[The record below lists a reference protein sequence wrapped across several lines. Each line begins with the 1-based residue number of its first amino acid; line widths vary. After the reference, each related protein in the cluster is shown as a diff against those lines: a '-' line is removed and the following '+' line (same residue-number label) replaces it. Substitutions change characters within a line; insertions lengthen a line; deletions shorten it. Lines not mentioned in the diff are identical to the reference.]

1 MGSAVLC
8 WMKESPSQVKA
19 YPGAFV
25 PPLTCES
32 QIKVMMK
39 TAPTAMMQHMKP
51 VDNVTEIRRQALDE
65 FLSRFEE
72 TLTRLHLIV
81 VV

>member
-1 MGSAVLC
+1 
-8 WMKESPSQVKA
+8 VKA

-25 PPLTCES
+25 PPLTCKS

-51 VDNVTEIRRQALDE
+51 VDNVTEIRRQALEE
-65 FLSRFEE
+65 FLS
-72 TLTRLHLIV
+72 
-81 VV
+81 